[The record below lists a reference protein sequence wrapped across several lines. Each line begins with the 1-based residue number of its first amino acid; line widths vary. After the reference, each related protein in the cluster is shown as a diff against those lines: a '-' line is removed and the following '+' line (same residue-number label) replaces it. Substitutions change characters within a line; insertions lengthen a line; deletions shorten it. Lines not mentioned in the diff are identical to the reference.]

1 MLQTFS
7 KYKHKIDS
15 KNQLLTQELIS
26 LKIPW
31 AKEFFSDISLSAQR
45 GKGIR
50 GGLVLFIVEA
60 FGKKINNDAL
70 LLALSL
76 EYYHNALL
84 IHDDIMDHDD
94 LRRGFPSAHYRYQLL
109 AKGKGI
115 KDVKDFGNSMAICLG
130 DASIF
135 AAQFFLAKIKG
146 LDNRYYR
153 SLIELLGKEFIK
165 VGLGQAQDLAFTH
178 CSKLPSSKE
187 VMEMYSYKTARY
199 TFSLPLMAGAM
210 LAGKDRNVIKSLD
223 KLGLAL
229 GFIFQLS
236 DDNLSLYGDSQKTG
250 KALGNDI
257 RENKKTLY
265 RVMLYEKAGKA
276 DRSLI
281 ESIFSKGRA
290 NKKDVEI
297 IKKFIYK
304 YQINLELDKLMD
316 SYVSQAE
323 KYSAN
328 LKIEKQFLKMLA
340 ELIAFLKT
348 REK

>member
-1 MLQTFS
+1 MLETFS
-7 KYKHKIDS
+7 KYKKKIDLR
-15 KNQLLTQELIS
+15 NQDLTKELTR

-31 AKEFFSDISLSAQR
+31 AKDFFSNISLSAQR

-50 GGLVLFIVEA
+50 GSLVLFILEA
-60 FGKKINNDAL
+60 FGKKINSDAL

-109 AKGKGI
+109 VKGKGV
-115 KDVKDFGNSMAICLG
+115 KDAKDFGVSMAICLG
-130 DASIF
+130 DASMF
-135 AAQFFLAKIKG
+135 AAQFFLSKIKG
-146 LDNRYYR
+146 LNNESYR
-153 SLIELLGKEFIK
+153 RLIGLLGEEFIK

-178 CSKLPSSKE
+178 YSKLPSFKE
-187 VMEMYSYKTARY
+187 VLEMYDHKTARY
-199 TFSLPLMAGAM
+199 TFSLPLMAGAI
-210 LAGKDRNVIKSLD
+210 LAGKDAVTIKTLD

-236 DDNLSLYGDSQKTG
+236 DDNLSLYGDSRKTG

-265 RVMLYEKAGKA
+265 RVMLYEKASKA
-276 DRSLI
+276 DQSLV
-281 ESIFSKGRA
+281 ESIFRKGRA
-290 NKKDVEI
+290 NKKDVET

-304 YQINLELDKLMD
+304 YKINLEIDKLMD
-316 SYVSQAE
+316 GHVSKAQ

-328 LKIEKQFLKMLA
+328 LRIEKKYFKMMA
-340 ELIAFLKT
+340 ELIIFLKT

>member
-1 MLQTFS
+1 MLQAFS
-7 KYKHKIDS
+7 KYKQKIDL
-15 KNQLLTQELIS
+15 KNKLLSQELIS

-50 GGLVLFIVEA
+50 GSLVLFILEA

-94 LRRGFPSAHYRYQLL
+94 LRRGFPSAHYHYQLL
-109 AKGKGI
+109 AKGKGV
-115 KDVKDFGNSMAICLG
+115 KDIKDFGNSMAICLG

-146 LDNRYYR
+146 LDTKNYR

-165 VGLGQAQDLAFTH
+165 VGLGQAQDLAFTNYAT
-178 CSKLPSSKE
+178 LPSFKE
-187 VMEMYSYKTARY
+187 VMEMYNHKTARY

-210 LAGKDRNVIKSLD
+210 LAGKDRDIIKSLD

-265 RVMLYEKAGKA
+265 RVMLHEKASKV
-276 DRSLI
+276 DQVLI

-290 NKKDVEI
+290 NKKDVET
-297 IKKFIYK
+297 IKKLIYK
-304 YQINLELDKLMD
+304 YQINLDIDKLMD
-316 SYVSQAE
+316 SYVAQAQ
-323 KYSAN
+323 KHSAN
-328 LKIEKQFLKMLA
+328 LKIEKQFLKMMA
-340 ELIAFLKT
+340 ELITFLKT